1 MKFSPVLGF
10 YKNKENDQ
18 KTISTLKEHCCELEK
33 QIESKNEDIRL
44 LRELVQKQ
52 YLEIK
57 KIKSNRSHK
66 TIHLF

>member
-10 YKNKENDQ
+10 YKNKEND
-18 KTISTLKEHCCELEK
+18 KETISALKEHCGDLEK

-57 KIKSNRSHK
+57 KIKSYKAHK

>member
-18 KTISTLKEHCCELEK
+18 KTISALKEHCGDLEK

-44 LRELVQKQ
+44 LRELVQD
-52 YLEIK
+52 L
-57 KIKSNRSHK
+57 H
-66 TIHLF
+66 

>member
-1 MKFSPVLGF
+1 MIKNYF
-10 YKNKENDQ
+10 YFKG
-18 KTISTLKEHCCELEK
+18 TLTELEK

-57 KIKSNRSHK
+57 KIKSNRTHK